1 MAFSSTWNST
11 YKALPA
17 DSEDARLGAGRIRDL
32 KRDITERM
40 VIDHSWAGDASDGT
54 HNQLTLNKL
63 AADPT
68 NAANIGFLYV
78 KDVGAGVIELFYEDH
93 DGNVLQLTD
102 AGGLL
107 LVGNLVGDVTGNADT
122 ATSATSA
129 TSATTAANLS
139 GTPTLPDG
147 TAAATQAEGDN
158 STKLA
163 TTEYCDT
170 AVATATAALT
180 AGTNY
185 NGVPYWFGQVMTASD
200 INFTEVGN
208 ALIAKTGTYRV
219 SITSSYVS
227 GNPTNH
233 VRIYKNGV
241 AFGTDTA
248 FNNSSTTECYNEDL
262 AFVAGDYMQVFVH
275 NAGVGNVS
283 VTGWKLGT
291 VETEVLKSIYATIG
305 KRAS

>member
-180 AGTNY
+180 AGTN
-185 NGVPYWFGQVMTASD
+185 
-200 INFTEVGN
+200 
-208 ALIAKTGTYRV
+208 
-219 SITSSYVS
+219 
-227 GNPTNH
+227 
-233 VRIYKNGV
+233 
-241 AFGTDTA
+241 
-248 FNNSSTTECYNEDL
+248 
-262 AFVAGDYMQVFVH
+262 
-275 NAGVGNVS
+275 
-283 VTGWKLGT
+283 
-291 VETEVLKSIYATIG
+291 
-305 KRAS
+305 